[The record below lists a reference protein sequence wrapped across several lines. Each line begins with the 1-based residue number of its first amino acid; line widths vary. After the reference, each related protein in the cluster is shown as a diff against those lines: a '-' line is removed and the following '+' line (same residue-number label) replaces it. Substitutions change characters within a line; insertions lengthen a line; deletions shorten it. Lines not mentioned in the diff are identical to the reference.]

1 MAKGFVV
8 ATALGTELEDYSG
21 TLVGAECATAV
32 CSQVFKTAFQ
42 ISQAGFLEPAEVSYN
57 FSHRE
62 IKLVLNGGNY
72 VHMEILLQAGV
83 DAQAA
88 TRLVLQE
95 LVFPVF
101 QQQASIAG

>member
-8 ATALGTELEDYSG
+8 TTALGTELENYSG
-21 TLVGAECATAV
+21 TMANAECATAV
-32 CSQVFKTAFQ
+32 CTQVFKAAFQ

-62 IKLVLNGGNY
+62 IKMVVNGGNY
-72 VHMEILLQAGV
+72 VSMEILLGAGI
-83 DAQAA
+83 DPKGA

-95 LVFPVF
+95 LVFPLF
-101 QQQASIAG
+101 QGSLSIAE